1 MYKFIPSFLIAVLFG
16 LVLSC
21 DDFERNIDI
30 ELPEIEKE
38 LVVECY
44 LEPGQPYRVMLTET
58 KSYFEN
64 LQACPFV
71 QGATVV
77 IEHKGVRDTLSESFY
92 IGDCNDSTF
101 SIPVNYPLF
110 FNTRFANYGSKTVCP
125 KDYSSDFKLE
135 IHDHINN
142 RVATATT
149 RILPV
154 VPLSSIKT
162 EFNEQDEAYALVS
175 AQDDGNQI
183 NFYRLMLH
191 EGSLI
196 RKDNIN
202 PTNPPTARRPQ
213 FDAVVDDAR
222 FLNGKM
228 VALGTSYKFSEGDTL
243 IATIY
248 HIDQAYHDYLETARD
263 AQSNNGNPF
272 GQPGTILTNIEGGQG
287 IFTFLSYDR
296 DTAYVSK

>member
-1 MYKFIPSFLIAVLFG
+1 MYKFINFILISILAG

-21 DDFERNIDI
+21 DSFERDIDI

-44 LEPGQPYRVMLTET
+44 LQPGQPYRVILTET

-77 IEHKGVRDTLSESFY
+77 IEHNGVRDTLTEASIYLPGSC
-92 IGDCNDSTF
+92 DDSTL
-101 SIPVNYPLF
+101 SIPINYPILL
-110 FNTRFANYGSKTVCP
+110 NTRFANYGSTKICP
-125 KDYSSDFKLE
+125 KDYNSDFKLE

-142 RVATATT
+142 RVATAVT
-149 RILPV
+149 RILPP
-154 VPLSSIKT
+154 VPLTEIKT
-162 EFNEQDEAYALVS
+162 EFDEAGEEAYALVS
-175 AQDDGNQI
+175 AQDDGSQV

-191 EGSLI
+191 EGELA
-196 RKDNIN
+196 DNS
-202 PTNPPTARRPQ
+202 TFPPTANNPE
-213 FDAVVDDAR
+213 FDAVIDDAR
-222 FLNGKM
+222 FFNGKL

-248 HIDQAYHDYLETARD
+248 HIDKTYHDYLETARD

-272 GQPGTILTNIEGGQG
+272 GQPGTILTNIDGGQG
-287 IFTFLSYDR
+287 VFTSLSYDR
-296 DTAYVSK
+296 DTVIVSK

>member
-1 MYKFIPSFLIAVLFG
+1 MYKLIPSLVITVLFS

-21 DDFERNIDI
+21 DDFERNVDI
-30 ELPEIEKE
+30 KLPEIEKE

-44 LEPGQPYRVMLTET
+44 LQPGQPYRVTLTET

-77 IEHKGVRDTLSESFY
+77 IEHNGVRDTLDEASFY
-92 IGDCNDSTF
+92 LPGSCDDSTL
-101 SIPVNYPLF
+101 SVPINYPIF
-110 FNTRFANYGSKTVCP
+110 SNTRFANYGSNKICP
-125 KDYSSDFKLE
+125 KDYNSDFKLE

-142 RVATATT
+142 RTVTSTT
-149 RILPV
+149 RMLPPV
-154 VPLSSIKT
+154 ELSAIKT
-162 EFNEQDEAYALVS
+162 EFNENNEAYALVS
-175 AQDDGNQI
+175 AQDDGNQV

-191 EGSLI
+191 KTSLTI
-196 RKDNIN
+196 D
-202 PTNPPTARRPQ
+202 TTTPPVARRPE
-213 FDAVVDDAR
+213 FDAVIDDAR
-222 FLNGKM
+222 FFNGKM
-228 VALGTSYKFSEGDTL
+228 VALGTPYRYKEGDTL

-248 HIDQAYHDYLETARD
+248 HIDQTYHDYLETARD

-272 GQPGTILTNIEGGQG
+272 GQPGTILTNVDGGQG

-296 DTAYVSK
+296 DTVYVSR